1 MLRPSIIIIYD
12 ELEADH
18 AAEWSWLLH
27 NYNGFTMDAKTQTV
41 FAENETAKAQVTLFS
56 SSDIQLNVSD
66 QFSVPVD
73 NWTNKINEDVV
84 IFDIGAFNGNT
95 ALKYKKL
102 FPLSRIYSFEPFPE
116 SFSELVKN
124 TSAYKDI
131 IPINK
136 GLGEHEG
143 VSNFNSNSFAA
154 TNSILNTHESGSKV
168 WGNGLLETLETIK
181 VELTTIDSFV
191 NTCDIK
197 NIDILKMD
205 VQGAEYMVIKGAK
218 ETLKKGIV
226 KIIYTEII
234 TLPTYEGQLDFD
246 EMINLMK
253 SVGFKLYHFYNPL
266 LTKEGELAQVDAI
279 FIKSTPH
286 NKK

>member
-1 MLRPSIIIIYD
+1 MKIILKKLLAQMGFKIERISNNS
-12 ELEADH
+12 EGVNADF
-18 AAEWSWLLH
+18 W
-27 NYNGFTMDAKTQTV
+27 DAFKMQ
-41 FAENETAKAQVTLFS
+41 KYL
-56 SSDIQLNVSD
+56 
-66 QFSVPVD
+66 
-73 NWTNKINEDVV
+73 TNKINEDVV
-84 IFDIGAFNGNT
+84 ILDIGAFNGNT

-154 TNSILNTHESGSKV
+154 TNSILNTHKSGSKV